1 MKKRITAAIL
11 SFCMMLFALPV
22 MASADTVQLGE
33 GVENA
38 WDISADSNQSIKAYY
53 EQIPNTFSRKLI
65 VTGSGRMYDYPV
77 EVAPP
82 WIGGK
87 VGNDTYQGANIGDTI
102 AEIVIQNKINSDGIF
117 HIGSYAF
124 YKCTKVLTI
133 SLPKSIKS
141 IKGSSF
147 PEDCTIVASDSDYN
161 IEWYTNTNFTGSPT
175 EPDAFQKNTT
185 YYAKWVSKAS
195 SGEGES
201 PTEPTPPSGG
211 DQTNTG
217 NDNNQP
223 STGEDETKPDDNT
236 PQKQKY
242 DTSNLKF
249 ENATV
254 TFDGKPHSLQATGV
268 PEGVTVT
275 YEGNSQFIAG
285 TYIVTAKFTGD
296 SQHETIP
303 DMEAQLT
310 IEKAS
315 QDISFGYE
323 TLKVLTTDK
332 TATNP
337 LIGVKEQAAVTYTS
351 SDEKVATV
359 DKDGLAVIVGE
370 GTVKIT
376 AITTETANYKQ
387 TLVSYTLTVAQTMD
401 ETDEKEESNLLTT
414 EYPNGVKVSV
424 PKEQGKVK
432 SAIVTVPEKVEHA
445 VVTIPLE
452 NVTYGTVAMNAKT
465 GEIIKLCVPVSDGL
479 AVEVNSTISL
489 ILFDN
494 SKIFADIAGHWGEQY
509 INFTS
514 AHDIFAGTSDT
525 KFTPNT
531 TMTRG
536 MMMTVIAKFSG
547 VDVSGGS
554 VWYER
559 GMNWA
564 KATGVSDGTKPMAN
578 ITREQLVCMLY
589 NYSGSPETTK
599 SLSSFPDANKVSK
612 WAVNAV
618 KWAVENDI
626 INGMGNGTLSPKGN
640 ATRVQTATIMTKY
653 CAYLLGV

>member
-22 MASADTVQLGE
+22 MASADTVQPGE
-33 GVENA
+33 EVENA
-38 WDISADSNQSIKAYY
+38 WDISADSNQSVKAYY
-53 EQIPNTFSRKLI
+53 TYDSNFAITLYITGTGAMKEFTGEQNSPWTPSMGSSIKKIEIQNG
-65 VTGSGRMYDYPV
+65 VT
-77 EVAPP
+77 
-82 WIGGK
+82 
-87 VGNDTYQGANIGDTI
+87 NIGRYAFRGCSVLESISIPESVVSVKGNSLPDANNVKYTI
-102 AEIVIQNKINSDGIF
+102 DYVANNSDHEFEGW
-117 HIGSYAF
+117 YAN
-124 YKCTKVLTI
+124 
-133 SLPKSIKS
+133 
-141 IKGSSF
+141 
-147 PEDCTIVASDSDYN
+147 A
-161 IEWYTNTNFTGSPT
+161 NFTGNPT
-175 EPDAFQKNTT
+175 ELADFQENTT

-217 NDNNQP
+217 KDDNQP
-223 STGEDETKPDDNT
+223 STGEDETKLGDNT
-236 PQKQKY
+236 PPKQVY

-254 TFDGKPHSLQATGV
+254 TFDGKAHSLQATGV
-268 PEGVTVT
+268 PEGVTVA
-275 YEGNSQFIAG
+275 YEGNNQFMAG

-296 SQHETIP
+296 SEHEAIP

>member
-1 MKKRITAAIL
+1 MGKRITAAIL

-22 MASADTVQLGE
+22 MASADTVQPGE
-33 GVENA
+33 GIENA
-38 WDISADSNQSIKAYY
+38 WNISADSNQSVKAYY
-53 EQIPNTFSRKLI
+53 TYDSNFAITLYITGTGAMKEFTGEQNSPWTPSMGSSIKKI
-65 VTGSGRMYDYPV
+65 EIQHGVT
-77 EVAPP
+77 
-82 WIGGK
+82 
-87 VGNDTYQGANIGDTI
+87 NIGRYAFRGCSVLESISIPESVVSVKGNSLPDANNVKYTI
-102 AEIVIQNKINSDGIF
+102 DYVANNSDHEFEGW
-117 HIGSYAF
+117 YAN
-124 YKCTKVLTI
+124 
-133 SLPKSIKS
+133 
-141 IKGSSF
+141 
-147 PEDCTIVASDSDYN
+147 A
-161 IEWYTNTNFTGSPT
+161 NFTGNPT
-175 EPDAFQKNTT
+175 ELADFQENTT
-185 YYAKWVSKAS
+185 YYAKWTSKAS
-195 SGEGES
+195 SGKEES
-201 PTEPTPPSGG
+201 PSKPTTPSGG

-217 NDNNQP
+217 KDDNQP
-223 STGEDETKPDDNT
+223 STGEDETKLGDNT
-236 PQKQKY
+236 PPKQVY

-254 TFDGKPHSLQATGV
+254 TFDGKAHSLQATGV
-268 PEGVTVT
+268 PEGVTVA
-275 YEGNSQFIAG
+275 YEGNNQFMAG

-296 SQHETIP
+296 SEHEAIP